1 MRCSS
6 SGSSRPE
13 ADIRVRKADSCSSV
27 TSGEG
32 TYSVRPAPTA
42 QAVLGMIRRMGQES
56 PAISLKR
63 WRVRPAAM
71 DTSTKP
77 SCRRDRMGRSRA
89 SRSAIIW
96 GLTPRKM

>member
-1 MRCSS
+1 
-6 SGSSRPE
+6 
-13 ADIRVRKADSCSSV
+13 
-27 TSGEG
+27 
-32 TYSVRPAPTA
+32 
-42 QAVLGMIRRMGQES
+42 MIRRMGQER
-56 PAISLKR
+56 PAISRRR

-77 SCRRDRMGRSRA
+77 SCRRDRMGCSRA